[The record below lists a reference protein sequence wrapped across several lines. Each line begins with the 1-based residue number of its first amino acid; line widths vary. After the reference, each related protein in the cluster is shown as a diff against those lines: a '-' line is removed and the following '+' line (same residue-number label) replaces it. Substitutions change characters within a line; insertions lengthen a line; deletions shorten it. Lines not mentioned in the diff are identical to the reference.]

1 MSCPVPALR
10 LPLPLQEDPALRA
23 ENRQSIYLHR
33 GKKMQVKKSFFT
45 LPGRLLMLAGI
56 LALLALVVV
65 QVTPASAASLHQ
77 ATPSWQNNAFVRV
90 VHASPRAGT
99 VDVFV
104 DGKKLLNDFRFG
116 SVTGYVA
123 LEAGKHRIQVAPDG
137 KGRGAS
143 VIDETVA
150 VEAGVWYT
158 VAAIGTKA
166 SGFSLQ
172 AFVDNNRVAD
182 GKAKVRVYH
191 LSPNAGPVN
200 VAVGG
205 ETVIKG
211 LTYRNA
217 SDYLSV
223 APGSYTFKVTAVQ
236 ANATVPV
243 SATLRECTVNSVFA
257 VGLFEGSP
265 ALQFVLASVK
275 SASCDD

>member
-1 MSCPVPALR
+1 
-10 LPLPLQEDPALRA
+10 
-23 ENRQSIYLHR
+23 
-33 GKKMQVKKSFFT
+33 MQAKRSFFV
-45 LPGRLLMLAGI
+45 LPGHLSMLAGI
-56 LALLALVVV
+56 LAFLTFIVM
-65 QVTPASAASLHQ
+65 QGTPVSAASHYH
-77 ATPSWQNNAFVRV
+77 ATPSWHSDAFVRV
-90 VHASPRAGT
+90 VHASPAAGT

-104 DGKKLLNDFRFG
+104 DGSKLLNDFRFG
-116 SVTGYVA
+116 TVTGYVA
-123 LEAGKHRIQVAPDG
+123 LSAGKHRIQVAPDG
-137 KGRGAS
+137 KGRAAS

-150 VEAGVWYT
+150 VEAGVAYT

-172 AFVDNNRVAD
+172 AFVDNNRTAD

-223 APGSYTFKVTAVQ
+223 APGSYTFKVTAIQ

-243 SATLRECTVNSVFA
+243 SATLKACTVNSVFA
-257 VGLFEGSP
+257 VGLFEGRP
-265 ALQFVLASVK
+265 ALQFVLASAR
-275 SASCDD
+275 SAACDD